1 MNTKQQKRFE
11 TVEDLI
17 SFVMGNTYRASG
29 RWTLDDYSDWVW
41 ANEEAG
47 AAWDEEH
54 FKNGWYVDLDD
65 PRRAEWEAAD
75 TELCSRRPEQYRKTS
90 YTLVECGHGY
100 SNTRYTLSDEL
111 GAAIDGIW
119 TKKRSTYGSGMIRV
133 ASMTIPGMLKRLG
146 KSDIGKQVKA
156 AQAEADARAAKNKR
170 NYVRSEARR
179 LAGLLV
185 DLMEKNLDTVQFSCD
200 VFELTHLQDED

>member
-1 MNTKQQKRFE
+1 
-11 TVEDLI
+11 
-17 SFVMGNTYRASG
+17 
-29 RWTLDDYSDWVW
+29 
-41 ANEEAG
+41 
-47 AAWDEEH
+47 
-54 FKNGWYVDLDD
+54 
-65 PRRAEWEAAD
+65 
-75 TELCSRRPEQYRKTS
+75 
-90 YTLVECGHGY
+90 
-100 SNTRYTLSDEL
+100 
-111 GAAIDGIW
+111 
-119 TKKRSTYGSGMIRV
+119 
-133 ASMTIPGMLKRLG
+133 MTIPGMLKRLG

>member
-65 PRRAEWEAAD
+65 PRRAEWEAACA
-75 TELCSRRPEQYRKTS
+75 ELDSRKPEKYHKTT
-90 YTLVECGHGY
+90 YALVECGHSY
-100 SNTRYTLSDEL
+100 RSTRYALSDEL

-146 KSDIGKQVKA
+146 KTDIGKQVKA
-156 AQAEADARAAKNKR
+156 AQAEADARLAKNKR
-170 NYVRSEARR
+170 NSARR
-179 LAGLLV
+179 EAVRLAEQLI
-185 DLMEKNLDTVQFSCD
+185 DLMERNPD
-200 VFELTHLQDED
+200 VLATKDVYELARLRVED

>member
-100 SNTRYTLSDEL
+100 SNTRYALSDEL

-119 TKKRSTYGSGMIRV
+119 TKKKTTYGLGLARV
-133 ASMTIPGMLKRLG
+133 GSMTIPGMLKRLG

-170 NYVRSEARR
+170 NSARREAVR
-179 LAGLLV
+179 LAGQLI
-185 DLMEKNLDTVQFSCD
+185 DLMERNPD
-200 VFELTHLQDED
+200 VLATKDVYELARLRVED

>member
-17 SFVMGNTYRASG
+17 SFVMGNTYLASG
-29 RWTLDDYSDWVW
+29 RWTMHDYSNWVW
-41 ANEEAG
+41 VDEEAG
-47 AAWDEEH
+47 ASWDEE
-54 FKNGWYVDLDD
+54 
-65 PRRAEWEAAD
+65 RAELDVGRSEYEEWHKANA
-75 TELCSRRPEQYRKTS
+75 ELHSRKPEKYHKTT
-90 YTLVECGHGY
+90 YALVECGHSY
-100 SNTRYTLSDEL
+100 RSTRYALSDEL